1 MSREERIEQAVTK
14 AMEPLNDGFQIK
26 DVWDMVTSIM
36 ENAEEWVGLTSGKD
50 KKEFA
55 LEVIDIVLQHES
67 INLPGPD
74 WITRRVI
81 MWFMPGLID
90 KFVEIA
96 KKAPNFGTEKAA

>member
-1 MSREERIEQAVTK
+1 MTREEKIEAAVNE
-14 AMEPLNDGFQIK
+14 AMKPLEDGFQIK
-26 DVWDMVTSIM
+26 DVWDMVVNIM
-36 ENAEEWVGLTSGKD
+36 EHAEEWVGLSSGKA

-74 WITRRVI
+74 WITRKVI
-81 MWFMPGLID
+81 MWFMPSVID

-96 KKAPNFGTEKAA
+96 KKVPNFGSEKAA